1 MQKTSITPT
10 VNFDQD
16 GIQHG
21 FLKLP
26 YSYDASAWG
35 SIMIPIT
42 VVKNGDGPTALLTG
56 GNHGDEYEGIIAL
69 LKLANRLQA
78 DDITGRVIIVP
89 AMNFPAVDKGTRTSP
104 IDKGNLNRAFPGRPD
119 GQVTEKIADYFSR
132 YLIPLCDYALDIHSG
147 GKTLDFLPFAAVHRL
162 KDADQQQR
170 CIAAMQAFGAPVNM
184 VLLEMDAAALYDT
197 AVEKDGKVFV
207 TTELGGSGTTRPQTM
222 EIADRGVQN
231 FLVHAGIL
239 KGEITPSQKAIT
251 MDMPEASCYVVSE
264 DEGILEL
271 CKNLGDPI
279 AKGDIIGY
287 IHRYKKTG
295 VRAVPYT
302 APRDGIVIC
311 RHHVAKIALGD
322 TIVVI
327 ADVTP

>member
-10 VNFDQD
+10 VDFDQD

-26 YSYDASAWG
+26 YSHDASAWG

-42 VVKNGDGPTALLTG
+42 VVKNGEGPTALLTG

-69 LKLANRLQA
+69 LKLANTLEA
-78 DDITGRVIIVP
+78 DAIKGRVIIVP
-89 AMNFPAVDKGTRTSP
+89 AMNFPAVDNGTRTSP
-104 IDKGNLNRAFPGRPD
+104 IDKGNLNRAFPGQPD
-119 GQVTEKIADYFSR
+119 GQITEKIADYFSR
-132 YLIPLCDYALDIHSG
+132 YLVPLCDYALDVHSG

-170 CIAAMQAFGAPVNM
+170 CIDAMQAFGAPVNM
-184 VLLEMDAAALYDT
+184 VILEMDATSLYDT

-207 TTELGGSGTTRPQTM
+207 TTELGGGGTTSPHTM
-222 EIADRGVQN
+222 EIADKGVHN

-239 KGEITPSQKAIT
+239 KGGIVPSKKAIT
-251 MDMPEASCYVVSE
+251 MDMPDASCYVVSE

-271 CKNLGDPI
+271 CKNLGDAI
-279 AKGDIIGY
+279 EKGETIGY
-287 IHRYKKTG
+287 IHSYKKTG
-295 VRAVPYT
+295 VMAVPYI
-302 APRDGIVIC
+302 APRNGVLVC
-311 RHHVAKIALGD
+311 RHHVAKIAIGD
-322 TIVVI
+322 TVVVI
-327 ADVTP
+327 ADLVT